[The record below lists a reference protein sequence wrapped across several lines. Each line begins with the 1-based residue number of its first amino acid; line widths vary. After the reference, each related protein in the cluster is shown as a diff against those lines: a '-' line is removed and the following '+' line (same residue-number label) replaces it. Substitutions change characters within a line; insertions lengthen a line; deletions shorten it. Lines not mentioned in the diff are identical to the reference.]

1 MTDIP
6 RVDHDLWRRC
16 LSHDPRVKQNTYAV
30 AMAFAMF
37 GDYTHGTDV
46 FPSMATI
53 AAMVGL
59 SSATKVHPHR
69 KKLVE
74 YGYLTDTGARSSADT
89 VVYCLTA
96 PAEVIAAVKA
106 GPEARKPRKPQN
118 GPSRAATASP
128 APLAPSAGDQPSTAP
143 VGPIEL
149 TLEQKCWFLGGN
161 DPQSWPWT
169 EIPYA
174 SAEDAYRSYTGQMA
188 D

>member
-1 MTDIP
+1 MTEIS
-6 RVDHDLWRRC
+6 RVDHDLWRRSI
-16 LSHDPRVKQNTYAV
+16 SHDPRVKQNTYAV

-37 GDYTHGTDV
+37 GDYTDGTDV

-53 AAMVGL
+53 AEMVGL

-74 YGYLTDTGARSSADT
+74 YGYLTDTGARSPADT
-89 VVYCLTA
+89 VVYRLTA
-96 PAEVIAAVKA
+96 PAEVVAAIKA
-106 GPEARKPRKPQN
+106 GREARTRRKPQN

-128 APLAPSAGDQPSTAP
+128 GPSVPSAGNRPFTAP

-149 TLEQKCWFLGGN
+149 SLEQKAWFLGGN
-161 DPQSWPWT
+161 EPQCWPWA

-174 SAEDAYRSYTGQMA
+174 LGEHAYRLYTGELA
-188 D
+188 A

>member
-1 MTDIP
+1 M
-6 RVDHDLWRRC
+6 
-16 LSHDPRVKQNTYAV
+16 KQNTYAV

-37 GDYTHGTDV
+37 GDYTDGTDV

-53 AAMVGL
+53 AEMVGL

-74 YGYLTDTGARSSADT
+74 YGYLTDTGVRSSADT
-89 VVYCLTA
+89 VVYRLTA
-96 PAEVIAAVKA
+96 PAEVIAAVKV
-106 GPEARKPRKPQN
+106 GREARKPRNPQN

-128 APLAPSAGDQPSTAP
+128 DPSALSAGDRPSTAP

-149 TLEQKCWFLGGN
+149 TLEQKSWFLGGN

-174 SAEDAYRSYTGQMA
+174 LAEDAYRSYTGQMA
-188 D
+188 A